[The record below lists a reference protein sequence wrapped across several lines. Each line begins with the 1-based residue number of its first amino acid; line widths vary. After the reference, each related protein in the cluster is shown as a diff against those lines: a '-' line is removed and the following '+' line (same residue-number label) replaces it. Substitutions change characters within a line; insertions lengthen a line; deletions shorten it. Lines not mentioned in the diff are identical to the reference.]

1 MAHHTRHEVNAV
13 RTAMEN
19 DIRHSRKR
27 SLGITLIELMIVVAI
42 VGLLA
47 AVAIP
52 SYKDY
57 VARGRRVDA
66 QTQLLTAQLW
76 LERIYSQS
84 FDYSQ
89 DSAGTAVT
97 TLLASQPFSQSPR
110 VGEGTQAYSIA
121 VAPASTASAPASNY
135 VLTAKR
141 TSGGPADSDACG
153 DFNLSST
160 GVRSLSNSASGK
172 TVADCWK

>member
-1 MAHHTRHEVNAV
+1 MAHPTRHEINAV
-13 RTAMEN
+13 STAMKN
-19 DIRHSRKR
+19 NIRPSRKWV
-27 SLGITLIELMIVVAI
+27 LGITLIELMIVIAI
-42 VGLLA
+42 VGILS

-89 DSAGTAVT
+89 DSAGTAIA

-110 VGEGTQAYSIA
+110 VGEGTQSYSIA
-121 VAPASTASAPASNY
+121 VAAATTASAPASAY
-135 VLTAKR
+135 VLTATR
-141 TSGGPADSDACG
+141 TSGGPAASDACG
-153 DFNLSST
+153 DFKLSSA
-160 GVRSLSNSASGK
+160 GVRSLANAASGK

>member
-1 MAHHTRHEVNAV
+1 MAHHTGNEVNAV
-13 RTAMEN
+13 KTAMKN
-19 DIRHSRKR
+19 DIRPSRKLA
-27 SLGITLIELMIVVAI
+27 LGITLIELMIVIAI
-42 VGLLA
+42 VGVLS

-57 VARGRRVDA
+57 IARGRRVDA

-84 FDYSQ
+84 FDYSK
-89 DSAGTAVT
+89 DSAGTAIK

-110 VGEGTQAYSIA
+110 VGEGRQAYSIA
-121 VAPASTASAPASNY
+121 VAPASAASAPASTY
-135 VLTAKR
+135 VLTATR
-141 TSGGPADSDACG
+141 TLGGPAVSDACG
-153 DFNLSST
+153 DFNLSSS
-160 GVRSLSNSASGK
+160 GVRSLTKAASGK